1 MSNIVA
7 PSILS
12 ADFGNLA
19 NDISMLNSSNA
30 DWLHIDVMDG
40 LFVPNIS
47 FGMPVIDKIDVLSK
61 KPLDIHLMIL
71 KPERYI
77 EKFLKY
83 NTKVLTVHLE
93 ASRHLHR
100 TIQEIKSKGVMAG
113 VAINPHT
120 DVNHLSQIIN
130 DIDIVCLM
138 SVNPGFG
145 GQKFIENSYS
155 KVKDLKKIIL
165 AKKSNCKIQVDG
177 GVNIK
182 NAKKLVKNGAEVLVA
197 GNFIFKSDDPHK
209 NINSLKETKPLL

>member
-19 NDISMLNSSNA
+19 NDISMLNSSKA
-30 DWLHIDVMDG
+30 DWIHIDVMDG
-40 LFVPNIS
+40 HYVPNIS
-47 FGMPVIDKIDVLSK
+47 FGMPIIDSINAISN
-61 KPLDIHLMIL
+61 KPLDIHLMIS

-83 NTKVLTVHLE
+83 NIKVLTIHLE

-120 DVNHLSQIIN
+120 DVNHLSEIIN
-130 DIDIVCLM
+130 DIDIVCVM
-138 SVNPGFG
+138 SVNPGFS
-145 GQKFIENSYS
+145 GQNFIENSYN
-155 KVKDLKKIIL
+155 KVKKLKKIIL
-165 AKKSNCKIQVDG
+165 EKKSNCKIQV
-177 GVNIK
+177 
-182 NAKKLVKNGAEVLVA
+182 
-197 GNFIFKSDDPHK
+197 
-209 NINSLKETKPLL
+209 

>member
-1 MSNIVA
+1 MSNIVS

-30 DWLHIDVMDG
+30 DWVHIDVMDG
-40 LFVPNIS
+40 HYVPNIS
-47 FGMPVIDKIDVLSK
+47 FGMPVINSIDILSK
-61 KPLDIHLMIL
+61 KPLDIHLMIS

-77 EKFLKY
+77 EEFLKY
-83 NTKVLTVHLE
+83 NTKVLTIHLE
-93 ASRHLHR
+93 ASKHLHR
-100 TIQEIKSKGVMAG
+100 TIQEIKSEGVMAG

-120 DVNHLSQIIN
+120 DVNQLNEIIN

-138 SVNPGFG
+138 SVNPGFS
-145 GQKFIENSYS
+145 GQKFIENSYN
-155 KVKDLKKIIL
+155 KVKKLKKIII

-177 GVNIK
+177 GVNIN
-182 NAKKLVKNGAEVLVA
+182 NAKKLIESGAEVLVA

-209 NINSLKETKPLL
+209 NIDSLKEIKPLL

>member
-19 NDISMLNSSNA
+19 NDISMLNSSKA
-30 DWLHIDVMDG
+30 DWVHIDVMDG
-40 LFVPNIS
+40 HYVPNIS
-47 FGMPVIDKIDVLSK
+47 FGMPVIDSINAISN
-61 KPLDIHLMIL
+61 KPLDIHLMIS

-83 NTKVLTVHLE
+83 NTKVLTIHLE

-120 DVNHLSQIIN
+120 DVNHLSEIIN
-130 DIDIVCLM
+130 DIDIVCVM
-138 SVNPGFG
+138 SVNPGFS
-145 GQKFIENSYS
+145 GQNFIENSYN
-155 KVKDLKKIIL
+155 KVKKLKKIIL
-165 AKKSNCKIQVDG
+165 EKKSNCKIQVDG
-177 GVNIK
+177 GVNII
-182 NAKKLVKNGAEVLVA
+182 NAKKLVEFGADILVA
-197 GNFIFKSDDPHK
+197 GNFIFKSDNPQK
-209 NINSLKETKPLL
+209 NINSLKKI

>member
-19 NDISMLNSSNA
+19 NDISMLNSSEA
-30 DWLHIDVMDG
+30 DWVHIDVMDG
-40 LFVPNIS
+40 HYVPNIS
-47 FGMPVIDKIDVLSK
+47 FGMPVIDRISALSN
-61 KPLDIHLMIL
+61 KPLDIHLMIS

-83 NTKVLTVHLE
+83 NTKVLTIHLE

-120 DVNHLSQIIN
+120 DVNHLNEIIN
-130 DIDIVCLM
+130 DIDIVCVM
-138 SVNPGFG
+138 SVNPGFS
-145 GQKFIENSYS
+145 GQNFIKNSYN
-155 KVKDLKKIIL
+155 KVKKLKKIIL
-165 AKKSNCKIQVDG
+165 EKKSKCKIQVDG
-177 GVNIK
+177 GVNII
-182 NAKKLVKNGAEVLVA
+182 NAKKLVEFGADVLVA
-197 GNFIFKSDDPHK
+197 GNFIFKSDNPHK
-209 NINSLKETKPLL
+209 NINSLKKI

>member
-19 NDISMLNSSNA
+19 NDISMLNKSKA
-30 DWLHIDVMDG
+30 DWVHVDVMDG
-40 LFVPNIS
+40 HFVPNIS
-47 FGMPVIDKIDVLSK
+47 FGMPIIDSINSFSI
-61 KPLDIHLMIL
+61 KPLDIHLMIS

-77 EKFLKY
+77 KKFLSY

-120 DVNHLSQIIN
+120 DVNHLNEIIS
-130 DIDIVCLM
+130 DLDVVCLM
-138 SVNPGFG
+138 SVNPGFS
-145 GQKFIENSYS
+145 GQKFIENSFD
-155 KVKDLKKIIL
+155 KVKKLKKII
-165 AKKSNCKIQVDG
+165 V
-177 GVNIK
+177 
-182 NAKKLVKNGAEVLVA
+182 
-197 GNFIFKSDDPHK
+197 
-209 NINSLKETKPLL
+209 

>member
-19 NDISMLNSSNA
+19 NDISMLNSSKA
-30 DWLHIDVMDG
+30 DWVHIDVMDG
-40 LFVPNIS
+40 HYVPNIS
-47 FGMPVIDKIDVLSK
+47 FGMPVIDRISALSN
-61 KPLDIHLMIL
+61 KPLDIHLMIS

-83 NTKVLTVHLE
+83 NTKVLTIHLE

-120 DVNHLSQIIN
+120 DVNHLSEIIN
-130 DIDIVCLM
+130 DIDIVCVM
-138 SVNPGFG
+138 SVNPGFS
-145 GQKFIENSYS
+145 GQNFIENSYN
-155 KVKDLKKIIL
+155 KVKKLKKIIL
-165 AKKSNCKIQVDG
+165 EKKSNCKIQVDG
-177 GVNIK
+177 GVNII
-182 NAKKLVKNGAEVLVA
+182 NAKKLVEFGADILVA
-197 GNFIFKSDDPHK
+197 GNFIFKSDNPQK
-209 NINSLKETKPLL
+209 NINSLKKI

>member
-19 NDISMLNSSNA
+19 NDISMLNSSKA
-30 DWLHIDVMDG
+30 DWVHIDVMDG
-40 LFVPNIS
+40 HYVPNIS
-47 FGMPVIDKIDVLSK
+47 FGMPIIDSINAISN
-61 KPLDIHLMIL
+61 KPLDIHLMIS

-83 NTKVLTVHLE
+83 NTKVLTIHLE

-120 DVNHLSQIIN
+120 DVNHLSEIIN
-130 DIDIVCLM
+130 DIDIVCVM
-138 SVNPGFG
+138 SVNPGFS
-145 GQKFIENSYS
+145 GQNFIENSYN
-155 KVKDLKKIIL
+155 KVKKLKKIIL
-165 AKKSNCKIQVDG
+165 EKKSNCKIQVDG
-177 GVNIK
+177 GVNII
-182 NAKKLVKNGAEVLVA
+182 NAKKLVEFGADVLVA
-197 GNFIFKSDDPHK
+197 GNFIFKSDNPQK
-209 NINSLKETKPLL
+209 NINSLKKI

>member
-1 MSNIVA
+1 MSNIIA

>member
-19 NDISMLNSSNA
+19 NDISMLNSSKA
-30 DWLHIDVMDG
+30 DWVHIDVMDG
-40 LFVPNIS
+40 HYVPNIS
-47 FGMPVIDKIDVLSK
+47 FGMPIIDSINAISN
-61 KPLDIHLMIL
+61 KPLDIHLMIS

-83 NTKVLTVHLE
+83 NTKVLTIHLE

-120 DVNHLSQIIN
+120 DVNHLNEIIN
-130 DIDIVCLM
+130 DIDIVCVM
-138 SVNPGFG
+138 SVNPGFS
-145 GQKFIENSYS
+145 GQNFIENSYN
-155 KVKDLKKIIL
+155 KVKKLKKIIL
-165 AKKSNCKIQVDG
+165 EKKSNCKIQVDG
-177 GVNIK
+177 GVNII
-182 NAKKLVKNGAEVLVA
+182 NAKKLVEFGADILVA
-197 GNFIFKSDDPHK
+197 GNFIFKSDNPQK
-209 NINSLKETKPLL
+209 NINSLKKI

>member
-19 NDISMLNSSNA
+19 NDISMLNSSKA
-30 DWLHIDVMDG
+30 DWVHIDVMDG
-40 LFVPNIS
+40 HYVPNIS
-47 FGMPVIDKIDVLSK
+47 FGMPVIDSINALSN
-61 KPLDIHLMIL
+61 KPLDIHLMIS

-83 NTKVLTVHLE
+83 NTKVLTIHLE

-120 DVNHLSQIIN
+120 DVNHLSEIIN
-130 DIDIVCLM
+130 DIDIVCVM
-138 SVNPGFG
+138 SVNTGFS
-145 GQKFIENSYS
+145 GQNFIENSYN
-155 KVKDLKKIIL
+155 KVKKLKKIIL
-165 AKKSNCKIQVDG
+165 EKKSNCKIQVDG
-177 GVNIK
+177 GVNII
-182 NAKKLVKNGAEVLVA
+182 NAKKLVEFGADVLVA
-197 GNFIFKSDDPHK
+197 GNFIFKSDNPQK
-209 NINSLKETKPLL
+209 NINSLKKI

>member
-19 NDISMLNSSNA
+19 NDISMLNSSKA
-30 DWLHIDVMDG
+30 DWVHIDVMDG
-40 LFVPNIS
+40 HYVPNIS
-47 FGMPVIDKIDVLSK
+47 FGMPIIDSINAISN
-61 KPLDIHLMIL
+61 KPLDIHLMIS

-83 NTKVLTVHLE
+83 NTKVLTIHLE

-120 DVNHLSQIIN
+120 DVNHLNEIIN
-130 DIDIVCLM
+130 DIDIVCVM
-138 SVNPGFG
+138 SVNPGFS
-145 GQKFIENSYS
+145 GQNFIKNSYN
-155 KVKDLKKIIL
+155 KVKKLKKIIL
-165 AKKSNCKIQVDG
+165 EKKSKCKIQVDG
-177 GVNIK
+177 GVNII
-182 NAKKLVKNGAEVLVA
+182 NAKKLVEFGADVLVA
-197 GNFIFKSDDPHK
+197 GNFIFKSDNPQK
-209 NINSLKETKPLL
+209 NINSLKKI

>member
-19 NDISMLNSSNA
+19 NDISMLNSSKA
-30 DWLHIDVMDG
+30 DWVHIDVMDG
-40 LFVPNIS
+40 HYVPNIS
-47 FGMPVIDKIDVLSK
+47 FGMPIIDSINAISN
-61 KPLDIHLMIL
+61 KPLDIHLMIS

-83 NTKVLTVHLE
+83 NTKVLTIHLE

-120 DVNHLSQIIN
+120 DVNHLNEIIN
-130 DIDIVCLM
+130 DIDLVCVM
-138 SVNPGFG
+138 SVNPGFS
-145 GQKFIENSYS
+145 GQNFIENSYN
-155 KVKDLKKIIL
+155 KVKKLKKLIL
-165 AKKSNCKIQVDG
+165 EKKSKCKIQVDG
-177 GVNIK
+177 GVNIT
-182 NAKKLVKNGAEVLVA
+182 NAKNLVELGANVLVA
-197 GNFIFKSDDPHK
+197 GNFIFKSDNPHK
-209 NINSLKETKPLL
+209 NINSLKKV

>member
-19 NDISMLNSSNA
+19 NDISMLNSSKA
-30 DWLHIDVMDG
+30 DWVHIDVMDG
-40 LFVPNIS
+40 HYVPNIS
-47 FGMPVIDKIDVLSK
+47 FGMPVIDSINAISN
-61 KPLDIHLMIL
+61 KPLDIHLMIS

-83 NTKVLTVHLE
+83 NTKVLTIHLE

-120 DVNHLSQIIN
+120 DVNHLNEIIN
-130 DIDIVCLM
+130 DIDIVCVM
-138 SVNPGFG
+138 SVNPGFS
-145 GQKFIENSYS
+145 GQNFIENSYN
-155 KVKDLKKIIL
+155 KVKKLKKIIL
-165 AKKSNCKIQVDG
+165 EKKSKCKIQVDG
-177 GVNIK
+177 GVNII
-182 NAKKLVKNGAEVLVA
+182 NAKKLVEFGADVLVA
-197 GNFIFKSDDPHK
+197 GNFIFKSDNPHK
-209 NINSLKETKPLL
+209 NINSLKKI

>member
-1 MSNIVA
+1 MSNIVS

-30 DWLHIDVMDG
+30 DWIHIDVMDG
-40 LFVPNIS
+40 HYVPNIS
-47 FGMPVIDKIDVLSK
+47 FGMPVIDSIDILSK
-61 KPLDIHLMIL
+61 KPLDIHLMIS

-77 EKFLKY
+77 EEFLKY
-83 NTKVLTVHLE
+83 NTKVLTIHLE
-93 ASRHLHR
+93 ASKHLHR
-100 TIQEIKSKGVMAG
+100 TIQEIKSEGVMAG

-120 DVNHLSQIIN
+120 DVNQLNEIIN

-138 SVNPGFG
+138 SVNPGFS
-145 GQKFIENSYS
+145 GQKFIENSYN
-155 KVKDLKKIIL
+155 KVKKLKKIII

-177 GVNIK
+177 GVNIN
-182 NAKKLVKNGAEVLVA
+182 NAKKLIESGAEVLVA

-209 NINSLKETKPLL
+209 NIDSLKEIKPLL

>member
-19 NDISMLNSSNA
+19 NDISMLNSSKA

-40 LFVPNIS
+40 HYVPNIS
-47 FGMPVIDKIDVLSK
+47 FGMPVIDSINAISN
-61 KPLDIHLMIL
+61 KPLDIHLMIS

-77 EKFLKY
+77 ENFLKY
-83 NTKVLTVHLE
+83 NTKVLTIHLE

-120 DVNHLSQIIN
+120 DVNHLNEIIN
-130 DIDIVCLM
+130 DIDLVCVM
-138 SVNPGFG
+138 SVNPGFS
-145 GQKFIENSYS
+145 GQNFIENSYN
-155 KVKDLKKIIL
+155 KVKKLKKLIL
-165 AKKSNCKIQVDG
+165 EKKSKCKIQVDG
-177 GVNIK
+177 GVNII
-182 NAKKLVKNGAEVLVA
+182 NAKKLVEFGADVLVA
-197 GNFIFKSDDPHK
+197 GNFIFKSDNPHK
-209 NINSLKETKPLL
+209 NINSLKKI